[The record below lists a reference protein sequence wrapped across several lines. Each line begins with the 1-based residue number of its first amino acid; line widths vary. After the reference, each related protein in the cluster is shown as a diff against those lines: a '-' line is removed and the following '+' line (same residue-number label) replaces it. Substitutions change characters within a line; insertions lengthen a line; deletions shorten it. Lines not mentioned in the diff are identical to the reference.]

1 MRKEVIPYPCFL
13 DSAHLLGLYLLSP
26 VDLETQW
33 WDAKVLRQARTVY
46 KGRVRRAK
54 ITVDN
59 VQSS

>member
-26 VDLETQW
+26 VQDVLW